1 MLHAPAFAGFRFGDM
16 MSKNRAIFEMLL
28 CAALWSIAGI
38 FIKLIPWNSVVIAG
52 LRSLIAGLVMFVY
65 MRSRGI
71 RYTADRR
78 SLFSGAALCLTLTFF
93 VAANKLTTAANSIV
107 LQFTAPMFIVVFSA
121 LFLKKRFS
129 RADVLAVG
137 LTMVGISLFFF
148 DQLTPGHLAG
158 NCVAIA
164 AGMAFACYYMS
175 LDGASESQRMSAI
188 LTAHGLTF
196 LVSVPFI
203 VIYPPELTVAS
214 VGCILVLGIVQL
226 GIPYVLLGR
235 ASGAC
240 PPLACSLLGAL
251 EPLLNPVWVFIFDG
265 EAPGTWA
272 LVGGVV
278 VVVTITVWCIHGEKR
293 EKAGAV

>member
-1 MLHAPAFAGFRFGDM
+1 M
-16 MSKNRAIFEMLL
+16 MTRNRAILEMLL

-38 FIKLIPWNSVVIAG
+38 FIKLIPWNSIVIAG

-65 MRSRGI
+65 MRARGI
-71 RYTADRR
+71 GFTADRR
-78 SLFSGAALCLTLTFF
+78 SLAGGAALCLTLTCF

-129 RADVLAVG
+129 RADVLAVV
-137 LTMVGISLFFF
+137 LTMAGISLFFF

-158 NCVAIA
+158 NCVAIF

-175 LDGASESQRMSAI
+175 LEGASESQRMSAI
-188 LTAHGLTF
+188 LIAHGLTF
-196 LVSVPFI
+196 LVGLPFTF
-203 VIYPPELTVAS
+203 VYPPELSAAPVA
-214 VGCILVLGIVQL
+214 CILVLGVVQL

-240 PPLACSLLGAL
+240 PPLACSLLGAV

-265 EAPGTWA
+265 EAPGLWA
-272 LVGGVV
+272 LIGGGVV
-278 VVVTITVWCIHGEKR
+278 VATITVWCVYGDLRGK
-293 EKAGAV
+293 KAGAA

>member
-1 MLHAPAFAGFRFGDM
+1 M
-16 MSKNRAIFEMLL
+16 MTRNRAILEMLL

-38 FIKLIPWNSVVIAG
+38 FIKLIPWNSIVIAG

-65 MRSRGI
+65 MRARGI
-71 RYTADRR
+71 GFTADRR
-78 SLFSGAALCLTLTFF
+78 SLAGGAALCLTLTCF

-129 RADVLAVG
+129 RADVLAVV
-137 LTMVGISLFFF
+137 LTMAGISLFFF

-158 NCVAIA
+158 NCVAIF

-175 LDGASESQRMSAI
+175 LEGASESQRMSAI
-188 LTAHGLTF
+188 LIAHGLTF
-196 LVSVPFI
+196 LVGLPFTF
-203 VIYPPELTVAS
+203 VYPPELSAAPVA
-214 VGCILVLGIVQL
+214 CILVLGVVQL

-240 PPLACSLLGAL
+240 PPLACSLLGAV

-265 EAPGTWA
+265 EAPGLWA
-272 LVGGVV
+272 LIGGGVV
-278 VVVTITVWCIHGEKR
+278 VATITIWCVYGDLRGK
-293 EKAGAV
+293 KAGAA

>member
-1 MLHAPAFAGFRFGDM
+1 M
-16 MSKNRAIFEMLL
+16 MTRNRAILEMLL

-38 FIKLIPWNSVVIAG
+38 FIKLIPWNSIVIAG

-65 MRSRGI
+65 MRARGI
-71 RYTADRR
+71 GFTADRR
-78 SLFSGAALCLTLTFF
+78 SLAGGAALCLTLTCF

-129 RADVLAVG
+129 RADVLAVV
-137 LTMVGISLFFF
+137 LTMAGISLFFF

-158 NCVAIA
+158 NCVAIF

-175 LDGASESQRMSAI
+175 LEGASESQRMSAI
-188 LTAHGLTF
+188 LIAHGLTF
-196 LVSVPFI
+196 LVGLPFTF
-203 VIYPPELTVAS
+203 VYPPELSAAPVA
-214 VGCILVLGIVQL
+214 CILVLGVVQL

-240 PPLACSLLGAL
+240 PPLACSLLGAV

-265 EAPGTWA
+265 EAPGLWA
-272 LVGGVV
+272 LIGGVV
-278 VVVTITVWCIHGEKR
+278 VVATITVWCVYGDLRGK
-293 EKAGAV
+293 KAGAA

>member
-1 MLHAPAFAGFRFGDM
+1 M
-16 MSKNRAIFEMLL
+16 MTRNRAILEMLL

-38 FIKLIPWNSVVIAG
+38 FIKLIPWNSIVIAG

-65 MRSRGI
+65 MRARGI
-71 RYTADRR
+71 GFTADRR
-78 SLFSGAALCLTLTFF
+78 SLAGGAALCLTLTCF

-129 RADVLAVG
+129 RADVLAVV
-137 LTMVGISLFFF
+137 LTMAGISLFFF

-158 NCVAIA
+158 NCVAIF

-175 LDGASESQRMSAI
+175 LEGASESQRMSAI
-188 LTAHGLTF
+188 LIAHGLTF
-196 LVSVPFI
+196 LVGLPFTF
-203 VIYPPELTVAS
+203 VYPPELSAAPVA
-214 VGCILVLGIVQL
+214 CILVLGVVQL

-240 PPLACSLLGAL
+240 PPLACSLLGAV

-265 EAPGTWA
+265 EAPGLWA
-272 LVGGVV
+272 LIGGVV
-278 VVVTITVWCIHGEKR
+278 VVATITVWRVYGDLRGK
-293 EKAGAV
+293 KAGAA

>member
-1 MLHAPAFAGFRFGDM
+1 M
-16 MSKNRAIFEMLL
+16 MTRNRAILEMLL

-38 FIKLIPWNSVVIAG
+38 FIKLIPWNSIVIAG

-65 MRSRGI
+65 MRARGI
-71 RYTADRR
+71 GFTADRR
-78 SLFSGAALCLTLTFF
+78 SLAGGAALCLTLTCF

-129 RADVLAVG
+129 RADVLAVV
-137 LTMVGISLFFF
+137 LTMAGISLFFF

-158 NCVAIA
+158 NCVAMF

-175 LDGASESQRMSAI
+175 LEGASESQRMSAI
-188 LTAHGLTF
+188 LIAHGLTF
-196 LVSVPFI
+196 LVGLPFTF
-203 VIYPPELTVAS
+203 VYPPELSAAPVA
-214 VGCILVLGIVQL
+214 CILVLGVVQL

-240 PPLACSLLGAL
+240 PPLACSLLGAV

-265 EAPGTWA
+265 EAPGLWA
-272 LVGGVV
+272 LIGGVV
-278 VVVTITVWCIHGEKR
+278 VVATITIWCVYGDLRGK
-293 EKAGAV
+293 KAGAA

>member
-1 MLHAPAFAGFRFGDM
+1 M
-16 MSKNRAIFEMLL
+16 MTRNRAMLEMLL

-38 FIKLIPWNSVVIAG
+38 FIKLIPWNSIVIAG

-65 MRSRGI
+65 MRARGI
-71 RYTADRR
+71 GFTADRR
-78 SLFSGAALCLTLTFF
+78 SLAGGAALCLTLTCF

-129 RADVLAVG
+129 RADVLAVV
-137 LTMVGISLFFF
+137 LTMAGISLFFF

-158 NCVAIA
+158 NCVAIF

-175 LDGASESQRMSAI
+175 LEGASESQRMSAI
-188 LTAHGLTF
+188 LIAHGLTF
-196 LVSVPFI
+196 LVGLPFTF
-203 VIYPPELTVAS
+203 VYPPELSAAPVA
-214 VGCILVLGIVQL
+214 CILVLGVVQL

-240 PPLACSLLGAL
+240 PPLACSLLGAV

-265 EAPGTWA
+265 EAPGLWA
-272 LVGGVV
+272 LIGGVV
-278 VVVTITVWCIHGEKR
+278 VVATITVWCVYGDLRGK
-293 EKAGAV
+293 KAGAA

>member
-1 MLHAPAFAGFRFGDM
+1 M
-16 MSKNRAIFEMLL
+16 MTRNRAILEMLL

-38 FIKLIPWNSVVIAG
+38 FIKLIPWNSIVIAG

-65 MRSRGI
+65 MRARGI
-71 RYTADRR
+71 GFTADRR
-78 SLFSGAALCLTLTFF
+78 SLAGGAALCLTLTCF

-129 RADVLAVG
+129 RADVLAVV
-137 LTMVGISLFFF
+137 LTMAGISLFFF

-158 NCVAIA
+158 NCVAIF

-175 LDGASESQRMSAI
+175 LEGASESQRMSAI
-188 LTAHGLTF
+188 LIAHGLTF
-196 LVSVPFI
+196 LVGLPFTF
-203 VIYPPELTVAS
+203 VYPPELSAAPVA
-214 VGCILVLGIVQL
+214 CILVLGVVQL

-240 PPLACSLLGAL
+240 PPLACSLLGAV
-251 EPLLNPVWVFIFDG
+251 EPLLNPVWGFIFDG
-265 EAPGTWA
+265 EAPGLWA
-272 LVGGVV
+272 LIGGVV
-278 VVVTITVWCIHGEKR
+278 VVATITVWCVYGDLRGK
-293 EKAGAV
+293 KAGAA

>member
-1 MLHAPAFAGFRFGDM
+1 M
-16 MSKNRAIFEMLL
+16 MTRNRAILEMLL

-38 FIKLIPWNSVVIAG
+38 FIKLIPWNSIVIAG

-65 MRSRGI
+65 MRARGI
-71 RYTADRR
+71 GFTADRR
-78 SLFSGAALCLTLTFF
+78 SLAGGAALCLTLTCF

-129 RADVLAVG
+129 RADVLAVV
-137 LTMVGISLFFF
+137 LTMAGISLFFF

-158 NCVAIA
+158 NCVAIF

-175 LDGASESQRMSAI
+175 LEGASESQRMSAI
-188 LTAHGLTF
+188 LIAHGLTF
-196 LVSVPFI
+196 LVGLPFTF
-203 VIYPPELTVAS
+203 VYPPELSAAPVA
-214 VGCILVLGIVQL
+214 CILVLGVVQL

-240 PPLACSLLGAL
+240 PPLACSLLGAV

-265 EAPGTWA
+265 EAPDLWA
-272 LVGGVV
+272 LIGGVV
-278 VVVTITVWCIHGEKR
+278 VVATITVWCVYGDLRGK
-293 EKAGAV
+293 KAGAA

>member
-1 MLHAPAFAGFRFGDM
+1 M
-16 MSKNRAIFEMLL
+16 MTRNRAILEMLL

-38 FIKLIPWNSVVIAG
+38 FIKLIPWNSIVIAG

-65 MRSRGI
+65 MRARGI
-71 RYTADRR
+71 GFTADRR
-78 SLFSGAALCLTLTFF
+78 SLAGGAALCLTLTCF

-129 RADVLAVG
+129 RADVLAVV
-137 LTMVGISLFFF
+137 LTMAGISLFFF
-148 DQLTPGHLAG
+148 DQLTPGHLTG
-158 NCVAIA
+158 NCVAIF

-175 LDGASESQRMSAI
+175 LEGASESQRMSAI
-188 LTAHGLTF
+188 LIAHGLTF
-196 LVSVPFI
+196 LVGLPFTF
-203 VIYPPELTVAS
+203 VYPPELSAAPVA
-214 VGCILVLGIVQL
+214 CILVLGVVQL

-240 PPLACSLLGAL
+240 PPLACSLLGAV

-265 EAPGTWA
+265 EAPGLWA
-272 LVGGVV
+272 LIGGVV
-278 VVVTITVWCIHGEKR
+278 VVATITVWCVYGDLRGK
-293 EKAGAV
+293 KAGAA

>member
-1 MLHAPAFAGFRFGDM
+1 
-16 MSKNRAIFEMLL
+16 MLL

-52 LRSLIAGLVMFVY
+52 LRSLIAGLVMLVY

-78 SLFSGAALCLTLTFF
+78 SLFSGVALCLTLTLF

-107 LQFTAPMFIVVFSA
+107 LQFTAPMFIVVFSV

-129 RADVLAVG
+129 RADILAVV
-137 LTMVGISLFFF
+137 LTMAGISLFFL
-148 DQLTPGHLAG
+148 DQLTPGHLLG
-158 NCVAIA
+158 NCAAIG

-175 LDGASESQRMSAI
+175 QEGGDDSRRMSAI

-203 VIYPPELTVAS
+203 AIYPPELSAAP
-214 VGCILVLGIVQL
+214 VGCILVLGVVQL
-226 GIPYVLLGR
+226 GIPYVLQGR
-235 ASGAC
+235 ASGVC
-240 PPLACSLLGAL
+240 PPLACSLLGAV
-251 EPLLNPVWVFIFDG
+251 EPILNPLWVFIFDG

-272 LVGGVV
+272 LVGGAV
-278 VVVTITVWCIHGEKR
+278 VVVTITVWCIYGEKR

>member
-1 MLHAPAFAGFRFGDM
+1 M
-16 MSKNRAIFEMLL
+16 MTRNRAMLEMLL

-38 FIKLIPWNSVVIAG
+38 FIKLIPWNSIVIAG

-65 MRSRGI
+65 MRARGI
-71 RYTADRR
+71 GFTADRR
-78 SLFSGAALCLTLTFF
+78 SLAGGAALCLTLTCF

-129 RADVLAVG
+129 RADVLAVV
-137 LTMVGISLFFF
+137 LTMAGISLFFF

-158 NCVAIA
+158 NCVAIF

-175 LDGASESQRMSAI
+175 LEGASESQRMSAI
-188 LTAHGLTF
+188 LIAHGLTF
-196 LVSVPFI
+196 LVGLPFTF
-203 VIYPPELTVAS
+203 VYPPELSAAPVA
-214 VGCILVLGIVQL
+214 CILVLGVVQL

-240 PPLACSLLGAL
+240 PPLACSLLGAV

-265 EAPGTWA
+265 EAPGLWA
-272 LVGGVV
+272 LIGGVV
-278 VVVTITVWCIHGEKR
+278 VVATITVWCVYGDLRGK
-293 EKAGAV
+293 KAGTA

>member
-1 MLHAPAFAGFRFGDM
+1 M
-16 MSKNRAIFEMLL
+16 MTRNRAILEMLL

-38 FIKLIPWNSVVIAG
+38 FIKLIPWNSIVIAG

-65 MRSRGI
+65 MRARGI
-71 RYTADRR
+71 GFTADRR
-78 SLFSGAALCLTLTFF
+78 SLAGGAALCLTLTCF

-107 LQFTAPMFIVVFSA
+107 LQFTAPMFIVFFSA

-129 RADVLAVG
+129 RADVLAVV
-137 LTMVGISLFFF
+137 LTMAGISLFFF

-158 NCVAIA
+158 NCVAIF

-175 LDGASESQRMSAI
+175 LEGASESQRMSAI
-188 LTAHGLTF
+188 LIAHGLTF
-196 LVSVPFI
+196 LVGLPFTF
-203 VIYPPELTVAS
+203 VYPPELSAAPVA
-214 VGCILVLGIVQL
+214 CILVLGVVQL

-240 PPLACSLLGAL
+240 PPLACSLLGAV

-265 EAPGTWA
+265 EAPGLWA
-272 LVGGVV
+272 LIGGVV
-278 VVVTITVWCIHGEKR
+278 GVATITVWCVYGDLRGK
-293 EKAGAV
+293 KAGAA

>member
-1 MLHAPAFAGFRFGDM
+1 MTR
-16 MSKNRAIFEMLL
+16 NRAILEMLL

-38 FIKLIPWNSVVIAG
+38 FIKLIPWNSIVIAG

-65 MRSRGI
+65 MRARGI
-71 RYTADRR
+71 GFTADRR
-78 SLFSGAALCLTLTFF
+78 SLAGGAALCLTLTCF

-129 RADVLAVG
+129 RADVLAVV
-137 LTMVGISLFFF
+137 LTMAGISLFFF

-158 NCVAIA
+158 NCVAIF

-175 LDGASESQRMSAI
+175 LEGASESQRMSAI
-188 LTAHGLTF
+188 LIAHGLTF
-196 LVSVPFI
+196 LVGLPFTF
-203 VIYPPELTVAS
+203 VYPPELSAVPVA
-214 VGCILVLGIVQL
+214 CILVLGVVQL

-240 PPLACSLLGAL
+240 PPLACSLLGAV

-265 EAPGTWA
+265 EAPGLWA
-272 LVGGVV
+272 LIGGVV
-278 VVVTITVWCIHGEKR
+278 VVATITVWCVYGDLRGK
-293 EKAGAV
+293 KAGAA

>member
-1 MLHAPAFAGFRFGDM
+1 M
-16 MSKNRAIFEMLL
+16 MTRNRAILEMLL

-38 FIKLIPWNSVVIAG
+38 FIKLIPWNSIVIAG

-65 MRSRGI
+65 MRARGI
-71 RYTADRR
+71 GFTADRR
-78 SLFSGAALCLTLTFF
+78 SLAGGAALCLTLTCF

-129 RADVLAVG
+129 RADVLAVV
-137 LTMVGISLFFF
+137 LTMAGVSLFFF

-158 NCVAIA
+158 NCVAIF

-175 LDGASESQRMSAI
+175 LEGASESQRMSAI
-188 LTAHGLTF
+188 LIAHGLTF
-196 LVSVPFI
+196 LVGLPFTF
-203 VIYPPELTVAS
+203 VYPPELSAAPVA
-214 VGCILVLGIVQL
+214 CILVLGVVQL

-240 PPLACSLLGAL
+240 PPLACSLLGAV

-265 EAPGTWA
+265 EAPGLWA
-272 LVGGVV
+272 LIGGVV
-278 VVVTITVWCIHGEKR
+278 VVATITVWCVYGDLRGK
-293 EKAGAV
+293 KAGAA

>member
-1 MLHAPAFAGFRFGDM
+1 M
-16 MSKNRAIFEMLL
+16 MTRNRAILEMLL

-38 FIKLIPWNSVVIAG
+38 FIKLIPWNSIVIAG

-65 MRSRGI
+65 MRARGI
-71 RYTADRR
+71 GFTADRR
-78 SLFSGAALCLTLTFF
+78 SLAGGAALCLTLTCF

-129 RADVLAVG
+129 RADVLAVV
-137 LTMVGISLFFF
+137 LTMAGISLFFF

-158 NCVAIA
+158 NCVAIF

-175 LDGASESQRMSAI
+175 LEGASESQRMSAI
-188 LTAHGLTF
+188 LIAHGLTF
-196 LVSVPFI
+196 LVGLPFTF
-203 VIYPPELTVAS
+203 VYPPELSAAPVA
-214 VGCILVLGIVQL
+214 CILVLGVVQL

-235 ASGAC
+235 ASGSC
-240 PPLACSLLGAL
+240 PPLACSLLGAV

-265 EAPGTWA
+265 EAPGLWA
-272 LVGGVV
+272 LIGGVV
-278 VVVTITVWCIHGEKR
+278 VVATITVWCVYGDLRGK
-293 EKAGAV
+293 KAGAA

>member
-1 MLHAPAFAGFRFGDM
+1 M
-16 MSKNRAIFEMLL
+16 MTRNRAILEMLL

-38 FIKLIPWNSVVIAG
+38 FIKLIPWNSIVIAG

-65 MRSRGI
+65 MRARGI
-71 RYTADRR
+71 GFTADRR
-78 SLFSGAALCLTLTFF
+78 SLAGGAALCLTLTCF

-129 RADVLAVG
+129 RADVLAVV
-137 LTMVGISLFFF
+137 LTMAGISLFFF

-158 NCVAIA
+158 NCVAIF

-175 LDGASESQRMSAI
+175 LEGASESQRMSAI
-188 LTAHGLTF
+188 LIAHGLTF
-196 LVSVPFI
+196 LVGLPFTF
-203 VIYPPELTVAS
+203 VYPPELSAAPVA
-214 VGCILVLGIVQL
+214 CILVLGVVQL

-240 PPLACSLLGAL
+240 PPLACSLLGAV

-265 EAPGTWA
+265 EAPGLWA
-272 LVGGVV
+272 LIGGVV
-278 VVVTITVWCIHGEKR
+278 VVATITVWCVHGDFRGK
-293 EKAGAV
+293 KAGAA

>member
-1 MLHAPAFAGFRFGDM
+1 M
-16 MSKNRAIFEMLL
+16 MTRNRAILEMLL

-38 FIKLIPWNSVVIAG
+38 FIKLIPWNSIVIAG

-65 MRSRGI
+65 MRARGI
-71 RYTADRR
+71 GFTADRR
-78 SLFSGAALCLTLTFF
+78 SLAGGAALCLTLTCF

-129 RADVLAVG
+129 RADVLAVV
-137 LTMVGISLFFF
+137 LTMAGISLFFF

-158 NCVAIA
+158 NCVAMF

-175 LDGASESQRMSAI
+175 LEGASESQRMSAI
-188 LTAHGLTF
+188 LIAHGLTF
-196 LVSVPFI
+196 LVGLPFTF
-203 VIYPPELTVAS
+203 VYPPELSAAPVA
-214 VGCILVLGIVQL
+214 CILVLGVVQL

-240 PPLACSLLGAL
+240 PPLACSLLGAV

-265 EAPGTWA
+265 EAPGLWA
-272 LVGGVV
+272 LIGGVV
-278 VVVTITVWCIHGEKR
+278 VVATITVWCVYGDLRGK
-293 EKAGAV
+293 KAGAA